1 MQRAWMPMYWGDFLR
16 DTRHLSK
23 WQRDSYM
30 MLIAH
35 YWTTGA
41 LPDDD
46 RQLANI
52 TDCTLDEWLADKP
65 TIQKFFFDGWHHK
78 RVEAELRRHAEKI
91 ERVKAAGQ
99 KGGLVSAMNRE
110 KLRWRNQGLK

>member
-1 MQRAWMPMYWGDFLR
+1 MQRPWMPMYWGDFLR

-52 TDCTLDEWLADKP
+52 TDCTLKEWRADKAVV
-65 TIQKFFFDGWHHK
+65 QAFFYDGWKHK
-78 RVEAELRRHAEKI
+78 RLDHELARHL
-91 ERVKAAGQ
+91 RVRTARAAAGS
-99 KGGLVSAMNRE
+99 KGGTIASMNRF
-110 KLRWRNQGLK
+110 KNKYR